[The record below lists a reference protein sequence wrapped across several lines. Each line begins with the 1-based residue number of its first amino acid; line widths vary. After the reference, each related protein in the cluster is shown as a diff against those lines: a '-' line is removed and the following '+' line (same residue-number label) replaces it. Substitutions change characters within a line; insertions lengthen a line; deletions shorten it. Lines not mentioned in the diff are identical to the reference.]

1 MISVKKVI
9 KNAGIYGTVQVLQG
23 AIGLF
28 MLRVYT
34 GYLTPNDYGIFSIVT
49 SITGFLGM
57 FYLLGLNG
65 AVSKYYY
72 EYEDDEVLF
81 KKFIGTIITTIVI
94 ISLILTIFL
103 FGTHKIILD
112 KFIKGISF
120 YPYMAIGLL
129 TVGFSTLFPIYQS
142 ILQMQH
148 KAEKYALQQF
158 SVFLVTLLLNI
169 VFIVVIKLGVIGQLL
184 SALIVSIIAFIY
196 AFVVFTKF
204 TKWKINKKIIVR
216 SMKYS
221 MPLVPHSLA
230 GWISTLSDRIILN
243 NLKSTSL
250 VGIYNV
256 GYQFGNIINM
266 VATAVNSS
274 FIPWFFGI
282 MKDSKNDKNQI
293 YRFGTAFILL
303 YSLGA
308 LWLSILSPYILKIMV
323 HKNFY
328 SAVEC
333 IPYIA
338 FGYVFNGVYYFFVA
352 GLFYN
357 EAGTKYIFIAST
369 VSAVVNV
376 VLNFLLIP
384 KYEII
389 GASVTTLISF
399 ALSSVIVLYL
409 SKIINKK
416 DDLKWKYK
424 KIYSI
429 VIISMII
436 TAVIKNAMLNFTSNL
451 CLLLISTIILYFVSG
466 LKFKDIV
473 NLKKK

>member
-23 AIGLF
+23 AIGFF

-34 GYLTPNDYGIFSIVT
+34 EYLTKNDYGMFAIVT
-49 SITGFLGM
+49 SITGFLGV

-65 AVSKYYY
+65 AISKYYY
-72 EYEDDEVLF
+72 EYEDDEALF
-81 KKFIGTIITTIVI
+81 KKFIGTIITTILM

-103 FGTHKIILD
+103 FVTHKFILD
-112 KFIKGISF
+112 KFIKGIDF

-129 TVGFSTLFPIYQS
+129 TVGLSTLFPIYQS

-148 KAEKYALQQF
+148 KAKRYAVQQF
-158 SVFLVTLLLNI
+158 SVYLVTLLLNI
-169 VFIVVIKLGVIGQLL
+169 VFIVVIKLGVTGQLL
-184 SALIVSIIAFIY
+184 SPFIVSIITFIY
-196 AFVVFTKF
+196 AFIVFTKF
-204 TKWKINKKIIVR
+204 TKWKIDKKIIVR
-216 SMKYS
+216 SMKYA

-230 GWISTLSDRIILN
+230 GWTSTMADRLILN
-243 NLKSTSL
+243 NLKDPSV
-250 VGIYNV
+250 VGIYNA
-256 GYQFGNIINM
+256 GYQYGNIINL

-282 MKDSKNDKNQI
+282 MKDSKNDRKQI

-308 LWLSILSPYILKIMV
+308 LWLSILSPYILKFMV
-323 HKNFY
+323 HKSFY
-328 SAVEC
+328 SAVDC

-369 VSAVVNV
+369 VSAAVNV
-376 VLNFLLIP
+376 ALNFFLIP
-384 KYEII
+384 KYGII
-389 GASVTTLISF
+389 GASLATLISF
-399 ALSSVIVLYL
+399 ALSSVMVLCL
-409 SKIINKK
+409 SRIINKK
-416 DDLKWKYK
+416 DDLKWNYK

-429 VIISMII
+429 VIIAMII
-436 TAVIKNAMLNFTSNL
+436 TGIIKKMMLNFTSNL

>member
-23 AIGLF
+23 AIGFF

-34 GYLTPNDYGIFSIVT
+34 EYLTPNDYGIFSIVT
-49 SITGFLGM
+49 SITGFLGV

-65 AVSKYYY
+65 AISKYYY
-72 EYEDDEVLF
+72 EYEDDEALF
-81 KKFIGTIITTIVI
+81 KKFIGTIITTILM

-103 FGTHKIILD
+103 FVTHKFILD
-112 KFIKGISF
+112 KFIKGIDF

-129 TVGFSTLFPIYQS
+129 TVGLSTLFPIYQS

-148 KAEKYALQQF
+148 KAEKYAVQQF
-158 SVFLVTLLLNI
+158 SVYLVTLLLNI
-169 VFIVVIKLGVIGQLL
+169 VFIVVIKLGVTGQLL
-184 SALIVSIIAFIY
+184 SPFIVSIITFIY
-196 AFVVFTKF
+196 AFIVFTKF
-204 TKWKINKKIIVR
+204 TKWKIDKKIIVR
-216 SMKYS
+216 SMKYA

-230 GWISTLSDRIILN
+230 GWTSTMADRLILN
-243 NLKSTSL
+243 NIKDPSV
-250 VGIYNV
+250 VGIYNA
-256 GYQFGNIINM
+256 GYQYGNIINL
-266 VATAVNSS
+266 VATAVNSA

-308 LWLSILSPYILKIMV
+308 LWLSILSPYILKFMV
-323 HKNFY
+323 HKSFY
-328 SAVEC
+328 SAVDC

-357 EAGTKYIFIAST
+357 ETGTKYIFIAST
-369 VSAVVNV
+369 LSAAVNV
-376 VLNFLLIP
+376 ALNFLLIP

-389 GASVTTLISF
+389 GASAATLISF
-399 ALSSVIVLYL
+399 ALSSVMVLCL
-409 SKIINKK
+409 SRRINKK
-416 DDLKWKYK
+416 DDLKWNYK

-436 TAVIKNAMLNFTSNL
+436 TFIIKKMMLNFISNL

-473 NLKKK
+473 NLKNK

>member
-9 KNAGIYGTVQVLQG
+9 KNAGIYGIVQILQG
-23 AIGLF
+23 AVGFFLLPI
-28 MLRVYT
+28 YT
-34 GYLTPNDYGIFSIVT
+34 RYLTPNDYGIFSIVT

-65 AVSKYYY
+65 AISKYYY
-72 EYEDDEVLF
+72 EYENDEGLF
-81 KKFIGTIITTIVI
+81 KKFIGTIITTILI

-103 FGTHKIILD
+103 FGTHKFILD

-129 TVGFSTLFPIYQS
+129 TVALSTLFPIYQS

-148 KAEKYALQQF
+148 KAEKYAVQQF

-184 SALIVSIIAFIY
+184 SAFIVAVITFTY
-196 AFVVFTKF
+196 AVVVFTKF
-204 TKWKINKKIIVR
+204 TKWKIDKKIMVR
-216 SMKYS
+216 SMKYA

-230 GWISTLSDRIILN
+230 GWVSTLSDRLILN
-243 NLKSTSL
+243 NLKGASL
-250 VGIYNV
+250 VGIYNI

-266 VATAVNSS
+266 VAGAVNSA
-274 FIPWFFGI
+274 FIPWFFSI
-282 MKDSKNDKNQI
+282 MKEDKNDRKQI

-323 HKNFY
+323 HKSFY
-328 SAVEC
+328 GAVDC

-338 FGYVFNGVYYFFVA
+338 FSYVFNGVYYFFVA

-357 EAGTKYIFIAST
+357 ETGTKYIFITST
-369 VSAVVNV
+369 IAAVVNV
-376 VLNFLLIP
+376 ILNFLLIP

-389 GASVTTLISF
+389 GASVATLISF
-399 ALSSVIVLYL
+399 ALSSVMVLYL

-436 TAVIKNAMLNFTSNL
+436 TFTIKKMQLNFISNL
-451 CLLLISTIILYFVSG
+451 CLLLISTMILYLASG
-466 LKFKDIV
+466 LKFKDII